1 MPNDL
6 STKAGRRIGL
16 GTKNCRNQIYVFV
29 WTGQK
34 SIKHVI
40 SGMCIS
46 LKGENLVLQ
55 KGCDRGPYMKFYYM
69 ADRKQLLCS
78 GKTVKAVQDGD
89 NAAGMNV
96 IATESVSNEAEGTF
110 TLESKWLKEK
120 NTNSKVTVD
129 KQSGQ

>member
-16 GTKNCRNQIYVFV
+16 GTRNCRNQIYVFV
-29 WTGQK
+29 WTAQK

-55 KGCDRGPYMKFYYM
+55 KGCDRGPNMKFLYM
-69 ADRKQLLCS
+69 ADRKHLMCL
-78 GKTVKAVQDGD
+78 GKTVKAVQGGD

-96 IATESVSNEAEGTF
+96 IATESASNEAKESFTF
-110 TLESKWLKEK
+110 ESK
-120 NTNSKVTVD
+120 
-129 KQSGQ
+129 